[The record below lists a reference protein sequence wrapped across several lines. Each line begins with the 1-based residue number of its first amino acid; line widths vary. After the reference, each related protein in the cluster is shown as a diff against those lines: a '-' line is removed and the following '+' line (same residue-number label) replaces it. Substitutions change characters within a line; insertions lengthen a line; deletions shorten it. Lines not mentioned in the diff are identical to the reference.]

1 MYPNNAFFIADFH
14 FDHKNI
20 IRYCNRPFQTVEE
33 MNETMLRNY
42 NEIVSGDSTIYFLG
56 DMAFGRDSRTPKW
69 WLSQLRG
76 HIIYIK
82 GSHDKGLRPTNL
94 KDCYNSLAL
103 ETGTGKVYLV
113 HNPIDVPPEWK
124 GWTIHGHTHSTRLVD
139 KHQKRVCVG
148 VEATNYKL
156 ISLQQIRE
164 AIQNSCHD
172 VRS

>member
-1 MYPNNAFFIADFH
+1 MDSHNTFFVADFH

-20 IRYCNRPFQTVEE
+20 IQYCSRPFKTVEE

-42 NEIVSGDSTIYFLG
+42 NSTIKDGSTVYFLG
-56 DMAFGRDSRTPKW
+56 DMAFGRDSRTPKY

-94 KDCYNSLAL
+94 KDCYNGLVI
-103 ETGTGKVYLV
+103 ETDQGRVYLT
-113 HNPIDVPPEWK
+113 HNPIDIPTDWK
-124 GWTIHGHTHSTRLVD
+124 DWVIHAHTHSTQLINKQR
-139 KHQKRVCVG
+139 KRVCVG
-148 VEATNYKL
+148 VEATNYKP

-164 AIQNSCHD
+164 KFLS
-172 VRS
+172 